1 MSETILN
8 DSTRPQTPRRMFEKR
23 TQGFL
28 MVVVGASLWGLSGA
42 AAQELF
48 QTDGFT
54 PGWLVTIRMVVSG
67 LILLSGV
74 FLTSGKSTL
83 FAIWRSA
90 ASATQLV
97 IFSLLG
103 LLAVQYTYFAAIH
116 FGNAA
121 TATFLQ
127 YLGPALIVVWVAMRL
142 RQWPTRR
149 QSAALAFA
157 TLGTFLL
164 VTNGS
169 VHQVVVPPKAIFWG
183 LVSALAM
190 AFYTL
195 YPGALMRKFGS
206 AVTTGWAMLVGGVA
220 FLPFAQPWQVSN
232 QHWTLT
238 SALLVVFVI
247 LFGTLLAFYLYLSSM
262 HYIAPAETSL
272 LASVEPLSA
281 AVAAVLWL
289 HVQLGYATILG
300 GLSIIMTVVLLAFP
314 AIKRPIQR
322 PQTTRSSRS
331 RDQT

>member
-1 MSETILN
+1 MGALGRSCTGVISNRRVYTRLARHNPDGGFRPHPVERSFSRRPARAHSLQSGGQVLRRRNLSSFPCSACSPCNTHTLPRYILA
-8 DSTRPQTPRRMFEKR
+8 TLPQRRFCN
-23 TQGFL
+23 
-28 MVVVGASLWGLSGA
+28 
-42 AAQELF
+42 
-48 QTDGFT
+48 
-54 PGWLVTIRMVVSG
+54 
-67 LILLSGV
+67 
-74 FLTSGKSTL
+74 TS
-83 FAIWRSA
+83 
-90 ASATQLV
+90 
-97 IFSLLG
+97 
-103 LLAVQYTYFAAIH
+103 
-116 FGNAA
+116 
-121 TATFLQ
+121 
-127 YLGPALIVVWVAMRL
+127 GPALIVVWVAIRL
-142 RQWPTRR
+142 RRWPTRR

-169 VHQVVVPPKAIFWG
+169 FEQVVVPPKAIFWG

-195 YPGALMRKFGS
+195 YPGVLMRKFGS

-220 FLPFAQPWQVSN
+220 FLPFAQPWQVSS
-232 QHWTLT
+232 QHWTVT
-238 SALLVVFVI
+238 STLLVVFVI

-314 AIKRPIQR
+314 ATKRPIQR
-322 PQTTRSSRS
+322 QNYSLVPFS
-331 RDQT
+331 